1 LVLLRAV
8 AFILGF
14 ILVAETWLSAIK
26 TFVLPRSARDPL
38 TGFVFGSM
46 RWLFNIRLKR
56 VKTYAQRDRILAFYA
71 PFSLLA
77 LLPTWLFV
85 ITLGYTGMYWALGVD
100 DLFTAFRISG
110 SSLLTLGFAS
120 QESLPLTL
128 LDFTEATLGLMMI
141 ALLIAYLPSM
151 YSAFSRR
158 EAAVALLE
166 VRAGKPPSAEE
177 MIIRFHRIHGLDKLG
192 DQWQTWETWFTE
204 VEESHTS
211 LAALVFFRSPQADR
225 SWVTAAGTVLDAA
238 ALARSSLDLPPEPRS
253 DLCIRA
259 GYLCLRHIADFFSLA
274 YHPDP
279 HYPDQPISVSRA
291 DYEAAIAGLEAAG
304 VPLKADRELAWR
316 DFAGWRVNYDQ
327 ALIALA
333 DLTMAPDS
341 PWIGTRLPSGY
352 YPLPYSKEEPAQKA
366 GHPSSESDEVI
377 DGRANSKI

>member
-1 LVLLRAV
+1 MILLRIA

-14 ILVAETWLSAIK
+14 LLVAEAWLSAIK

-38 TGFVFGSM
+38 TGLVFRSM
-46 RWLFNIRLKR
+46 RRVFNIPLKR
-56 VKTYAQRDRILAFYA
+56 AKSYAQRDRILAFYA

-85 ITLGYTGMYWALGVD
+85 ISLGYTGMYWALGVND
-100 DLFTAFRISG
+100 IFAAFRISV

-128 LDFTEATLGLMMI
+128 LDFTGATLGLMMI

-166 VRAGKPPSAEE
+166 VRAGQPPSAAE

-192 DQWQTWETWFTE
+192 EQWQTWENWFTD

-211 LAALVFFRSPQADR
+211 LAALVFFRSPTPER
-225 SWVTAAGTVLDAA
+225 SWVVAAGTVLDTA
-238 ALARSSLDLPPEPRS
+238 ALARSSLDLPPEPRA

-259 GYLCLRHIADFFSLA
+259 GYLCLRHIADFFGIA

-279 HYPDQPISVSRA
+279 HYPDQPVSVSRR
-291 DYEAAIAGLEAAG
+291 DYDEAIERLEAAG
-304 VPLKADRELAWR
+304 VPLKTDRQQAWQ

-327 ALIALA
+327 ALVSLA
-333 DLTMAPDS
+333 QLTMAPES
-341 PWIGTRLPSGY
+341 PWVGAYLPTADST
-352 YPLPYSKEEPAQKA
+352 PAQPDVQT
-366 GHPSSESDEVI
+366 GIDEEQASAQAEA
-377 DGRANSKI
+377 DAR